1 MSKSNF
7 FLKIIDFFKKLFKI
21 DNNNLLNEANNSTEY
36 INKKDVHQQNQY
48 SKTNVV
54 NSNNTTSG
62 AKEVSMKSSNSNVF
76 NYDGSSKL
84 DNKRISEKNIT
95 MFLYKQVRLG
105 NLDPKYIPDQYLE
118 KVAILLKE
126 EKKFKKS
133 QIERINKEIK
143 QAKTTINNLS

>member
-48 SKTNVV
+48 SKANVV
-54 NSNNTTSG
+54 NYNNTTSG

-84 DNKRISEKNIT
+84 DNKRVSEKNIT

-143 QAKTTINNLS
+143 QAKTTINNMS

>member
-48 SKTNVV
+48 SKANVV
-54 NSNNTTSG
+54 NYNNTTSG

-84 DNKRISEKNIT
+84 DNKRVSEKNIT